1 MRGSKF
7 NRKEAKLIV
16 KDKMQCLDDFGICSK
31 DDEDMVAKLYEVI
44 EGNPN
49 KDPRVAVDMYCRK
62 MIQDK
67 INSWV

>member
-1 MRGSKF
+1 MKGSKF

-31 DDEDMVAKLYEVI
+31 DDADMAAKLYKAI
-44 EGNPN
+44 EDNPG
-49 KDPRVAVDMYCRK
+49 KDPRVVVDTYCRK

>member
-16 KDKMQCLDDFGICSK
+16 KNKMQCLDDFGICSK
-31 DDEDMVAKLYEVI
+31 DDADMAAKLYKAI
-44 EGNPN
+44 EDNPN
-49 KDPRVAVDMYCRK
+49 KDPRVVVDTYCRK

-67 INSWV
+67 INSWN